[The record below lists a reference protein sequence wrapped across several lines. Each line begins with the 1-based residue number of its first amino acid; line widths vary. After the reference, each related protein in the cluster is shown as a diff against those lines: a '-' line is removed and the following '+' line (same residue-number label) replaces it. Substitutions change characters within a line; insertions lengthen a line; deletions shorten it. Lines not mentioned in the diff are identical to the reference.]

1 MIKDD
6 EVEYCETCNDNYF
19 ILSNDEEGNDD
30 LQRCDECNYF
40 ESDDDA
46 KNYVLKF
53 IIKGVKITK
62 LKEVN
67 NG

>member
-1 MIKDD
+1 MKIKDD

-53 IIKGVKITK
+53 IIKE
-62 LKEVN
+62 EV
-67 NG
+67 

>member
-19 ILSNDEEGNDD
+19 ILSNDEKGNDD

-53 IIKGVKITK
+53 IIKE
-62 LKEVN
+62 EV
-67 NG
+67 